1 MIRINLLK
9 PEKKDVL
16 PSPVTAP
23 VKETI
28 KAERP
33 SSAPPLIL
41 LLTVVVI
48 AALAFTQRNA
58 LNRERTLL
66 DDANAE
72 KRKLQSVLQK
82 LAQLERDR
90 TMKEQQ
96 VNLIRA
102 LQFRQET
109 AVKIMNALSQS
120 LPPDWVW
127 LTEATFDGQTLR
139 IRGRATNNTL
149 IAEYVRSLERSGIL
163 QSVNP
168 TDITQKTARGQQY
181 LEFNMTASVILPAG
195 AILPTTAA
203 PAGKANPKG
212 RRP

>member
-16 PSPVTAP
+16 PSPVSAP
-23 VKETI
+23 VKETVRS
-28 KAERP
+28 ERP
-33 SSAPPLIL
+33 SSTPPLIL
-41 LLTVVVI
+41 LLTVVII
-48 AALAFTQRNA
+48 AALAFTQRNS

-66 DDANAE
+66 DEANAE
-72 KRKLQSVLQK
+72 KRKLQSVLLK

-90 TMKEQQ
+90 TMKEQK

-109 AVKIMNALSQS
+109 AVKIMNALSQA
-120 LPPDWVW
+120 LPADWVW

-139 IRGRATNNTL
+139 LKGRATNNTL
-149 IAEYVRSLERSGIL
+149 IAEYVSALEKSEIL

-181 LEFNMTASVILPAG
+181 LEFNMTANVMLPAG

-203 PAGKANPKG
+203 PAGKVNPKG